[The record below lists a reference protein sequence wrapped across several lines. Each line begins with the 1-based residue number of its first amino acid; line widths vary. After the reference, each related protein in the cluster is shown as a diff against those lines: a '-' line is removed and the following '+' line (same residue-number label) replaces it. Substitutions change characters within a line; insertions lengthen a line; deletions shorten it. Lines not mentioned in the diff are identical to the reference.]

1 MHVRPP
7 ARREHVRVGID
18 VPLEAYKRK
27 STANRAGVG
36 REFGLGQDGRPCR
49 LLTVSMHGSV
59 CDKGCACRARGL
71 LAELG
76 HVADLEIGVEL

>member
-1 MHVRPP
+1 MLGSASTCHWKPTS
-7 ARREHVRVGID
+7 VRVQQTELASDGD
-18 VPLEAYKRK
+18 L
-27 STANRAGVG
+27 
-36 REFGLGQDGRPCR
+36 GLGKMAGRSRSSSWPCR